1 MWRDKYG
8 TKKEGDEVE
17 TATKG
22 EGEAYRGQLQTFKT
36 FMILL

>member
-22 EGEAYRGQLQTFKT
+22 EGRGVQGP
-36 FMILL
+36 IANI